1 MTLLSVT
8 PDADTMMSGVNT
20 STNSNAGVISSTV
33 LVITDAKVEWLR
45 GLMRFDISAIPPGE
59 TITAVEMRLG
69 GITAFALVD
78 HLIARSDTNTNTWVE
93 RECTWD
99 DYKTATAWDSGG
111 GDFTTTNQFTDTNQ
125 PSSGTWTIPTN
136 SDFVAQLQTALD
148 SDSGIYSVLVRMADE
163 DPAVSSGANW
173 HSKDF
178 DGDSDPPVLDVIYGA
193 ASAFVPQMMIF

>member
-8 PDADTMMSGVNT
+8 PTADCRISGVNT
-20 STNSNAGVISSTV
+20 SANDNGDNISSFV
-33 LVITDAKVEWLR
+33 LVIAETKAEWLR
-45 GLMRFDISAIPPGE
+45 GLMRFDISAIAGE

-69 GITAFALVD
+69 VIAGFALVD
-78 HLIARSDTNTNTWVE
+78 HLIARIDTNTNTWVE
-93 RECTWD
+93 SECTWD

-148 SDSGIYSVLVRMADE
+148 SDSGIYSV
-163 DPAVSSGANW
+163 
-173 HSKDF
+173 F
-178 DGDSDPPVLDVIYGA
+178 
-193 ASAFVPQMMIF
+193 